1 MTLDTDLD
9 DIKDIKSLLIN
20 CTNLVRSGAS
30 DMALAQV
37 DAALSRLEAHAQ
49 KFPHRADVV
58 EILLNAGLKARE
70 ALVGLAESQHSNGAV
85 Q

>member
-58 EILLNAGLKARE
+58 EILLNAGLKARAE
-70 ALVGLAESQHSNGAV
+70 LASLVSAEQQLN
-85 Q
+85 